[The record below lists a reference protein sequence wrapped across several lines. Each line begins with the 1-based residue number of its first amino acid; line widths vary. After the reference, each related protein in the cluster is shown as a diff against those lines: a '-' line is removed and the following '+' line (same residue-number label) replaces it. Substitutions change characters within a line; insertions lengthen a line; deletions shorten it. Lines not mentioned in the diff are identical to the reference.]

1 MNLIRPWGADTER
14 EAAAHLNALECATSH
29 LCSNVTRQT
38 RHASPMPTAL
48 LVVWK
53 SVGHLNASIGVA
65 AALRRLGYR
74 VIFAGPDEIRAKP
87 ARERFEYLE
96 CEAFNGLPIPLGVG
110 HRWEDLVSNIR
121 NPSALRS
128 MVGQTRRAMRSLKA
142 SILERTEAFAG
153 SVAQLSPDLVI
164 FDPFL
169 LYFYPPIHALGIPA
183 AALSTKV
190 LASFAPHVPPYTSYS
205 LPAAHSLGRARIRF
219 EWLLKHIAY
228 AVWAGYEWTV
238 FGTDPRSL
246 CELIARRW
254 AFPLEREW
262 QSRPISTDLKF
273 RSVPEWVL
281 FPPRFDL
288 DRSDVESC
296 NARYVG
302 HCVHLGRKE
311 DMVACEE
318 VLSHPRLVLC
328 VLTSVFR
335 SRSAAS
341 RRRELFIRELAES
354 FRGLPEFHLV
364 ISAGV
369 LADESVDADRPCNV
383 TIRQSVPTLELL
395 KAAKLLICQGG
406 ANIVKEAICHSVPLL
421 VFPDAADQPGM
432 SARIRFHN
440 LGVAAPMR
448 SARSAQIRKLVIEAA
463 SGVDRKPDLDRMRGH
478 FIDYEKGDLP
488 LQRAAADLLA
498 SARMVKGT
506 A

>member
-1 MNLIRPWGADTER
+1 MELGAILTAIYIYRQSSHTMDT
-14 EAAAHLNALECATSH
+14 TF
-29 LCSNVTRQT
+29 
-38 RHASPMPTAL
+38 MPTAL

-53 SVGHLNASIGVA
+53 SIGHLNASIGVA
-65 AALRRLGYR
+65 VALRRLGYR
-74 VIFAGPDEIRAKP
+74 VVFAGPDEIRAKP
-87 ARERFEYLE
+87 TNEGFEYLE
-96 CEAFNGLPIPLGVG
+96 CEAFDGLPIPLGVG
-110 HRWEDLVSNIR
+110 HRWEDLLSNICT
-121 NPSALRS
+121 PSILHR
-128 MVGQTRRAMRSLKA
+128 MVSQTRRAMRSLKA

-153 SVAQLSPDLVI
+153 RVAQLSPDLVV

-190 LASFAPHVPPYTSYS
+190 LGSFAPHVPPYTSYS
-205 LPAAHSLGRARIRF
+205 LPAANPLDCMRIRF
-219 EWLLKHIAY
+219 EWLLKHASY
-228 AVWAGYEWTV
+228 AVWAGYERVV
-238 FGTDPRSL
+238 FGITPRSL
-246 CELIARRW
+246 CELIARRS
-254 AFPLEREW
+254 AFPLEHEW

-273 RSVPEWVL
+273 RSVPEWIL

-311 DMVACEE
+311 SIEACEQ
-318 VLSHPRLVLC
+318 VQSHPRLVLC
-328 VLTSVFR
+328 ILTSVYR
-335 SRSAAS
+335 SKSAAS
-341 RRRELFIRELAES
+341 RRRELFIRELSDS
-354 FRGLPEFHLV
+354 FRGLPDFHLV
-364 ISAGV
+364 ISAGT
-369 LADESVDADRPCNV
+369 LADESIDVDRLCNV

-395 KAAKLLICQGG
+395 KTAKLLICQGG

-448 SARSAQIRKLVIEAA
+448 SARSAQIRKMVIEAT

-488 LQRAAADLLA
+488 LRSAVADLLA
-498 SARMVKGT
+498 SAHKVKGT